1 MDIIIGLGIFVSTV
15 LLIEGF
21 YLAIRAVRNPER
33 ARVKKELNALY
44 LDGYQTPP
52 QAVSLEKKRILSRI
66 DWLNTLLWKIPGISH
81 WETLWAQSNS
91 RFPLS
96 VYILAS
102 LLIFIS
108 VFLIIYSTFINNFFL
123 VLILSSVLGLIPF
136 FILHRKKKKRVA
148 RFESQL
154 PDALDLIARSL
165 KAGHAFSTG
174 MRMVADEFD
183 DPIGTEFGRTI
194 DELSFGMQLDQALK
208 NLLKRVDCSDLK
220 FFVMSL
226 ILHREAGGNLAE
238 ILGNISRLIRERF
251 RLMRKVRVLSA
262 QGRMS
267 AWVLIALPF
276 FVGIIVSI
284 TAPTY
289 HAVLFTDP
297 IGRVMVVMAV
307 IMEFMGIMVIRKI
320 IDIRV

>member
-1 MDIIIGLGIFVSTV
+1 MDIIIGIGVFISTV

-21 YLAIRAVRNPER
+21 YLAIRAIRDPER
-33 ARVKKELNALY
+33 VRIKRELNSLY
-44 LDGYQTPP
+44 REGYQTPS
-52 QAVSLEKKRILSRI
+52 QAVSLEKKRILSEI
-66 DWLNTLLWKIPGISH
+66 GWLNAFLWKIPRIAQ
-81 WETLWAQSNS
+81 WENLWAQSGS

-96 VYILAS
+96 VFVLAS

-108 VFLIIYSTFINNFFL
+108 VFLITYSTLINNFFL
-123 VLILSSVLGLIPF
+123 VLILSTILGLIPF
-136 FILHRKKKKRVA
+136 FILYRKKKKRVA
-148 RFESQL
+148 KFESQL
-154 PDALDLIARSL
+154 PDALDLIARAL

-174 MRMVADEFD
+174 MRMVANEFA
-183 DPIGTEFGRTI
+183 DPLGTEFGRTI
-194 DELSFGMQLDQALK
+194 DEISFGMELDQALK
-208 NLLKRVDCSDLK
+208 NLLKRVDCNDLK

-267 AWVLIALPF
+267 AYVLIALPF
-276 FVGIIVSI
+276 FVGLIVSI
-284 TAPTY
+284 TAPAY

-297 IGRVMVVMAV
+297 IGRVMMVMAV
-307 IMEFMGIMVIRKI
+307 IMMLLGIMVIRKI
-320 IDIRV
+320 IDIKV